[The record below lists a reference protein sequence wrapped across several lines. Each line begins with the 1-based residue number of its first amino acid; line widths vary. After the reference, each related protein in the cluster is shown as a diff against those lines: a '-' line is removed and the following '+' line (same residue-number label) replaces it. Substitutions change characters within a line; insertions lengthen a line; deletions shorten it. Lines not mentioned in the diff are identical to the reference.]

1 MTFWRRLVPVLLIC
15 PSLAL
20 PASKEIIELQ
30 RDVALLQEQ
39 VRTLQKS
46 QDEKLGVVQV
56 LIQQSVDAANKANT
70 SVAVLQNNLQQNL
83 RDQQKSVVEPV
94 VGVGAK
100 IDQMTTDFQALRESV
115 ADISSQVG
123 KLQQQ
128 MIDIGNA
135 VRSMQAPAAAPP
147 PGNGGGPGV
156 SPPAAE
162 NAPPVPATTLYQNA
176 MRDRSG
182 GKDDLALQEFSD
194 YLKYYG
200 NSEFAPNAQFYVAE
214 LHLKQNDLDNALREF
229 DMVLERYPDNNKTPD
244 ALYMKG
250 ATLVKMG
257 KRTQGKQ
264 EFCEL
269 VKRFPA
275 NDLAGRARTQVKT
288 LGLTCGPTP
297 SGHTKKRS

>member
-1 MTFWRRLVPVLLIC
+1 MTVWRRMLPALLIC

-20 PASKEIIELQ
+20 PASREIVELQ

-46 QDEKLGVVQV
+46 QDEKLGVLQV
-56 LIQQSVDAANKANT
+56 LVQQAVDASNKANT
-70 SVAVLQNNLQQNL
+70 AVAVLQSGLTQNL
-83 RDQQKSVVEPV
+83 KDQQKSVVDPV

-100 IDQMTTDFQALRESV
+100 IDQMGSDFQALRESV

-135 VRSMQAPAAAPP
+135 VRSMQTPAAAPP
-147 PGNGGGPGV
+147 PTGSAPG
-156 SPPAAE
+156 SLPPQAE
-162 NAPPVPATTLYQNA
+162 SAPPVPAATLYANA

-182 GKDDLALQEFSD
+182 GKDDLALQEFGD
-194 YLKYYG
+194 YLHYYG
-200 NSEFAPNAQFYVAE
+200 NSELAPNAQFYVAE
-214 LHLKQNDLDNALREF
+214 LHLKQSNLDDALREF
-229 DMVLERYPDNNKTPD
+229 DMVLEKYPDNNKTPD

-250 ATLVKMG
+250 TTLVKMG

-269 VKRFPA
+269 VKRFPS
-275 NDLAGRARTQVKT
+275 NDLAGRARTQVKN

-297 SGHTKKRS
+297 AHARKRS

>member
-1 MTFWRRLVPVLLIC
+1 MTFWRLVPALLIC
-15 PSLAL
+15 SSLAL
-20 PASKEIIELQ
+20 PASKEMVELQ

-39 VRTLQKS
+39 VRTLQRS
-46 QDEKLGVVQV
+46 QDEKLSGLTVLVQ
-56 LIQQSVDAANKANT
+56 QAVDAANKANT
-70 SVAVLQNNLQQNL
+70 AVALLQGGMQQTL
-83 RDQQKSVVEPV
+83 KDQQKSVVEPV

-100 IDQMTTDFQALRESV
+100 IDQMASDFQALRESV

-135 VRSMQAPAAAPP
+135 VRTMQTPAVAPP
-147 PGNGGGPGV
+147 PSAGAVPGA
-156 SPPAAE
+156 PAGMAAG
-162 NAPPVPATTLYQNA
+162 APPVPAETLYQNA
-176 MRDRSG
+176 NRDRSG
-182 GKDDLALQEFSD
+182 GNDDLALQEFSD

-200 NSEFAPNAQFYVAE
+200 STDLAPNAQFYVAE
-214 LHLKQNDLDNALREF
+214 LHLKQNNLDDALREF
-229 DMVLERYPDNNKTPD
+229 DMVLEKYPDNNKTPD

-250 ATLVKMG
+250 VTLVKMG

-275 NDLAGRARTQVKT
+275 NDLSGKARTQVRN
-288 LGLTCGPTP
+288 LGLTCGPAAP
-297 SGHTKKRS
+297 AHTKKRS